1 MRPRRVT
8 FAQMTER
15 SGITDWMDGNLET
28 QGFCLRA
35 GERRELR
42 VGVRFSTGLCLA
54 LVIAALAL
62 QSALAVGAL
71 ALIGL
76 VAGFS
81 PRHPF
86 DLLWNHALRHAFA
99 APELPPNPAR
109 RRHAFKLATVW
120 LLAVAALLAGGLTT
134 AGVALGG
141 VLVAVCGLVTA
152 TNFCVPS
159 LLLSLL
165 ERRRAQSAAPA
176 RS

>member
-1 MRPRRVT
+1 
-8 FAQMTER
+8 MTER
-15 SGITDWMDGNLET
+15 SGISDWMDGNLET

-54 LVIAALAL
+54 LVITALAL

-71 ALIGL
+71 ALIGV

-86 DLLWNHALRHAFA
+86 DLLWNHGVRHAFA
-99 APELPPNPAR
+99 APALPPNPAR

-120 LLAVAALLAGGLTT
+120 LVAVAALFVVGQAAAGI
-134 AGVALGG
+134 ALGG

-159 LLLSLL
+159 TMLAWWEGRS
-165 ERRRAQSAAPA
+165 RGTPA
-176 RS
+176 IEG